1 MRVHRRSRPSIA
13 CAAAAGALL
22 LALLA
27 FAAVRGHAQTP
38 TAPPASACFGAA
50 ARDPL
55 HPCRNRAL
63 RLKVFPS
70 PGAAQDEPNA
80 PCNSF
85 QRDGH
90 VNVCAFGVAPDQ
102 AARTIAL
109 IGDSH
114 ASHWRAPLALI
125 ARDFG
130 WRGLSITRR
139 SCPLSQATRITP
151 EPARSHCVRWVDE
164 LPGFLRRHPE
174 VSTLF
179 VVALA
184 RGKVVVPP
192 RRTQTEAK
200 LNGYERA
207 WARLPATVRHIVVIR
222 DPPRIKRED
231 VRCIDD
237 AIAHREPPGLTCAV
251 PRDVALAPDAQVEAA
266 RRAQSPRLQVIDL
279 THVFCSNR
287 SCFPVIGGALV
298 FKDRHHL
305 SLAFART
312 LAPQLAREI
321 QHLAATW

>member
-1 MRVHRRSRPSIA
+1 MRAMRPSRPILA
-13 CAAAAGALL
+13 CAAAACAVL
-22 LALLA
+22 LALLGL
-27 FAAVRGHAQTP
+27 AATRGDAQAP
-38 TAPPASACFGAA
+38 PAPPASACFGAA

-55 HPCRNRAL
+55 HPCSNRAL
-63 RLKVFPS
+63 RLKVFPAPS
-70 PGAAQDEPNA
+70 AAQDEPNA

-90 VNVCAFGVAPDQ
+90 VNICTFGVAPEQ

-114 ASHWRAPLALI
+114 ASVWRAPLALI

-139 SCPLSQATRITP
+139 SCPLSQATRLTP
-151 EPARSHCVRWVDE
+151 EPTRSHCVRWVKE

-184 RGKVVVPP
+184 RGKVVVP
-192 RRTQTEAK
+192 RGRTQTEARVR
-200 LNGYERA
+200 GYEQA
-207 WARLPATVRHIVVIR
+207 WARLPATVKHIVVIR
-222 DPPRIKRED
+222 DPPRIKRTD

-237 AIAHREPPGLTCAV
+237 AIAHREPAGPTCAI
-251 PRDVALAPDAQVEAA
+251 PRGVALAPDAQIRAA
-266 RRAQSPRLQVIDL
+266 RGARSARLQVIDL

-305 SLAFART
+305 SLSFART

-321 QHLAATW
+321 QRLAPTW